1 MITDVSEYLFVT
13 GENID
18 ADHPHGDL
26 DRIIIDGDIMPLRTG
41 TTSNGVSRK
50 NLLRGED
57 PAFLYEAAC
66 ERETAADVSMVP
78 AIFTRKVDGFN
89 LRSALGRIKNVAPHF
104 ISSMPSSHLLGPS
117 EQDDPFALSRRSAA
131 DISTPSDAFDNGKP
145 LSRASVES
153 LFNDLKSLTMTPR
166 YQPKTFGSSNYEVLR
181 SLVADYPMS
190 TVPGVSGGVTW
201 RDYGGRTI
209 HDPDTGDEIHNAYGG
224 NARTTSGFSASAPA
238 FAFPVS
244 YHWFGEFFVE
254 QGSTREFVIIDLGLT
269 TAEISVSGATLIS
282 LAQSAVTLAGCAWE
296 PGSVEM
302 TEDVNHT
309 TNVSISRAWCVV
321 TLGNHTKWWND

>member
-1 MITDVSEYLFVT
+1 MITDVNEYLFVT
-13 GENID
+13 GKNID

-26 DRIIIDGDIMPLRTG
+26 DRIIIDGDVMPLRTG
-41 TTSNGVSRK
+41 TTSTGMSRK
-50 NLLRGED
+50 NILRGED
-57 PAFLYEAAC
+57 PAFLLEATC

-89 LRSALGRIKNVAPHF
+89 LRSALGRLKNVAPHF
-104 ISSMPSSHLLGPS
+104 ISSMPTTHVLGS
-117 EQDDPFALSRRSAA
+117 DEQDDPFALIRRSAA

-145 LSRASVES
+145 LLRAYVES
-153 LFNDLKSLTMTPR
+153 IFNDLKSLTMTPR
-166 YQPKTFGSSNYEVLR
+166 YQPKTFEASNYEVLR

-190 TVPGVSGGVTW
+190 AVPGVSGGVTW
-201 RDYGGRTI
+201 QDYGGRTI

-224 NARTTSGFSASAPA
+224 NARTTIGFSASAPA

-254 QGSTREFVIIDLGLT
+254 QGATREFVLLDLGS
-269 TAEISVSGATLIS
+269 TASTISISGSALVTL
-282 LAQSAVTLAGCAWE
+282 ARSAVTLAGCPWTPE
-296 PGSVEM
+296 TVEM
-302 TEDVNHT
+302 TEDVSHT

-321 TLGNHTKWWND
+321 TLGDHTKWW

>member
-41 TTSNGVSRK
+41 TTLTGVSRK

-57 PAFLYEAAC
+57 PAFLMEAAC
-66 ERETAADVSMVP
+66 ERETAADVSVIP
-78 AIFTRKVDGFN
+78 AIFTRKVDGFIN
-89 LRSALGRIKNVAPHF
+89 LRSALRRLKNVAPQF
-104 ISSMPSSHLLGPS
+104 ITSMPTTHVLGS
-117 EQDDPFALSRRSAA
+117 DELNDSFAHIRRSAA

-145 LSRASVES
+145 LSRAYVES
-153 LFNDLKSLTMTPR
+153 LFNDLKSLTITPR
-166 YQPKTFGSSNYEVLR
+166 DQPPTFGAWNYEVLH
-181 SLVADYPMS
+181 SLVADYPME
-190 TVPGVSGGVTW
+190 TVSGVIGGVTW
-201 RDYGGRTI
+201 RDYGGRTV
-209 HDPDTGDEIHNAYGG
+209 HDPDTGDAIHNAYGG

-244 YHWFGEFFVE
+244 YHWFGEFFVD
-254 QGSTREFVIIDLGLT
+254 QGSTSEFVIIDLGLT

-302 TEDVNHT
+302 TEDVDHNT
-309 TNVSISRAWCVV
+309 DVSISSAWCVV
-321 TLGNHTKWWND
+321 TLGDHTKWW

>member
-41 TTSNGVSRK
+41 TTLTGISRK

-57 PAFLYEAAC
+57 PAFLLEAAC
-66 ERETAADVSMVP
+66 ERRAATGTSELP
-78 AIFTRKVDGFN
+78 TTFTRKVDGSN
-89 LRSALGRIKNVAPHF
+89 LRGALGYLTNAATGF
-104 ISSMPSSHLLGPS
+104 ISEMPSSHLLGPA
-117 EQDDPFALSRRSAA
+117 EQDDPFALIRRSAA

-145 LSRASVES
+145 LSRAYVES
-153 LFNDLKSLTMTPR
+153 LFNDLKSLTMAPR
-166 YQPKTFGSSNYEVLR
+166 QTSWIHGAIDYAVIR
-181 SLVADYPMS
+181 SLVAAYPMA

-201 RDYGGRTI
+201 RDYGGRTV

-254 QGSTREFVIIDLGLT
+254 QSSTKELVLLDLGST
-269 TAEISVSGATLIS
+269 ASSVSISGSALVTL
-282 LAQSAVTLAGCAWE
+282 ARSAVTLAGCPWTPE
-296 PGSVEM
+296 TVEM
-302 TEDVNHT
+302 TEDVSHT

-321 TLGNHTKWWND
+321 SLGNHTKWW

>member
-1 MITDVSEYLFVT
+1 MITDVSEYLFLT

-41 TTSNGVSRK
+41 TTATGVSRK

-57 PAFLYEAAC
+57 PAYLYEAAC

-89 LRSALGRIKNVAPHF
+89 LRSALGRLKNVAPHF
-104 ISSMPSSHLLGPS
+104 ISSMPSSHHLGPS
-117 EQDDPFALSRRSAA
+117 EQDDPFALIRRSAA
-131 DISTPSDAFDNGKP
+131 NIYTPSDAFDNGKP
-145 LSRASVES
+145 LSRAYVES

-166 YQPKTFGSSNYEVLR
+166 DQPKTFGSFNYEVLR

-190 TVPGVSGGVTW
+190 TASGVNGGVLW
-201 RDYGGRTI
+201 RDSGGRTV
-209 HDPDTGDEIHNAYGG
+209 HDPDTGDAIHNAYGG
-224 NARTTSGFSASAPA
+224 NARTTSGFSASAPT

-254 QGSTREFVIIDLGLT
+254 QGATSEFVLIDLGS
-269 TAEISVSGATLIS
+269 TASTISISGSALVTI
-282 LAQSAVTLAGCAWE
+282 ARSAVTLAGCPWTPE
-296 PGSVEM
+296 TVEM
-302 TEDVNHT
+302 TEDVDHT
-309 TNVSISRAWCVV
+309 THVSISRAWCVV